1 MKNLTKIL
9 LSSIFAINLVLNSLS
24 VLSQDYWL
32 RVPSPTDK
40 WLTRSFLL
48 DTVYGWAAGE
58 YGTII
63 KTSNGGSN
71 WVVLNSGITE
81 YPIDDIFFINSR
93 LGWALANDYLF
104 QGTFV
109 LKTTN
114 GGNTWSTSRF
124 FDTSVVVTS
133 IYFQDSLNGF
143 FTGFSGFM
151 FKTTDAGASWNECH
165 IDTQYCPILFRFPKN
180 KIDFLNQST
189 GFACGGHYDIQ
200 GIIWKT
206 TDSGLNWF
214 TYCVAPEPLWD
225 IKVINENKII
235 SSGGDYEFG
244 ATTSTSYNGG
254 TVWLYDTTNFFGIG
268 ADLAFRTAKE
278 LWMPLTFA
286 QAFALNLDSGSINS
300 PWYSIPAP
308 DSSSIYTAK
317 FVTPTYGFGFG
328 SYGTIVKYNTAV
340 IGINNGQSQVPV
352 RSRLFQNYPNPFNPA
367 TVISYYLAKQE
378 FVKITLY
385 DLLGR
390 QLKVFAEGYRPAGSN
405 NFRFQNFGLASGVYI
420 YKIEAGDFVE
430 SKKMVLLK

>member
-1 MKNLTKIL
+1 MKKDRKI
-9 LSSIFAINLVLNSLS
+9 SVVV
-24 VLSQDYWL
+24 VLSLYILIHSFDLFSQNYWL

-40 WLTRSFLL
+40 WLTKSFLL

-63 KTSNGGSN
+63 RTTNSGNN
-71 WVVLNSGITE
+71 WTVLNSGITD

-104 QGTFV
+104 QGSFV

-124 FDTSVVVTS
+124 YDTSVVITT
-133 IYFQDSLNGF
+133 IFFQDSLNGF
-143 FTGFSGFM
+143 FTGFSGYM

-165 IDTQYCPILFRFPKN
+165 IDTNFCSYLFRFPKN
-180 KIDFLNQST
+180 RVNFLNQTT
-189 GFACGGHYDIQ
+189 GYACGGHYDIS

-214 TYCVAPEPLWD
+214 TYCVTPEPLFD
-225 IKVINENKII
+225 IKAINQNKII
-235 SSGGDYEFG
+235 SSGGDFEFG
-244 ATTSTSYNGG
+244 AITSTSYNGG
-254 TVWLYDTTNFFGIG
+254 TVWAYDTTTFFGIG
-268 ADLAFRTAKE
+268 ADLAFRTPSE
-278 LWMPLTFA
+278 LWLPLMFA
-286 QAFALNLDSGSINS
+286 QSFALNLDSGSINS
-300 PWYSIPAP
+300 PWYYIPAP

-328 SYGTIVKYNTAV
+328 SFGTIVKYNTAV
-340 IGINNGQSQVPV
+340 IGINNGQNEVPIK
-352 RSRLFQNYPNPFNPA
+352 SRLYQNFPNPFNPS

-385 DLLGR
+385 DLVGK
-390 QLKVFAEGYRPAGSN
+390 QIKVYAEGYRPAGSN
-405 NFRFQNFGLASGVYI
+405 NFRFHNFGLASGVYI

-430 SKKMVLLK
+430 SRKMVLLK